1 MRTNE
6 QTYLQKLGF
15 NDNDRKTAKHD
26 RICLRLCH
34 QEVKN
39 RMLSLIVNN
48 INGDD
53 SLFHWNSNGY
63 IYEIYSVLLSSPEA
77 DFSWSG
83 GLRYDCRSKYGDK
96 DYVKKQ
102 CKILNYKS
110 NVTVSNFSVSY
121 ALEGK
126 HVYFDVV
133 YDIDLKKEFTLKYDG
148 NTDEIDELRNDS
160 EKEEL
165 KKLIAGDDCK
175 QVKKLKAVIEV
186 KNAKEN
192 VTNSIQQLN
201 TYRGLCGSSN
211 TWLSY
216 DATIFVLATM
226 YPLDELEQMVL
237 RQNKIVWVNLL
248 DLKKT
253 QDS

>member
-34 QEVKN
+34 PEVKN
-39 RMLSLIVNN
+39 RMMSLIVNN

-53 SLFHWNSNGY
+53 SLFHWNDDGY
-63 IYEIYSVLLSSPEA
+63 IYEIYIVLLSSPKTN
-77 DFSWSG
+77 FSWSPS
-83 GLRYDCRSKYGDK
+83 LKYDFRSKYGGK
-96 DYVKKQ
+96 DRVKKQ

-110 NVTVSNFSVSY
+110 NVTVSNCAVSY
-121 ALEGK
+121 ILEGK

-148 NTDEIDELRNDS
+148 GTDEIDELINDS
-160 EKEEL
+160 EIERLKE
-165 KKLIAGDDCK
+165 LIAGKDCV

-201 TYRGLCGSSN
+201 TYRVLCGSTN
-211 TWLSY
+211 AWLSY
-216 DATIFVLATM
+216 GATIFVLATM